1 MFYKWETFCIIDNFK
16 GGGNEKYSI
25 LFLHLER
32 KFELFG

>member
-16 GGGNEKYSI
+16 GGKEKYSI